1 MTIEGGLVAL
11 VPLVQ
16 ITSVGIVAT
25 LWLLEEALVHLVQLP
40 SVGIVAALLPYPFR

>member
-16 ITSVGIVAT
+16 ITSVGIV
-25 LWLLEEALVHLVQLP
+25 LVLEEALVHLVQLP
-40 SVGIVAALLPYPFR
+40 SFGIVAALLPYPFR